1 MDLEI
6 RHLRLIEAIA
16 DDGGVTAAGTRLHLT
31 QSALSHQLR
40 AIERRLGT
48 PLFKRL
54 GRKMVLTPAG
64 DRLLA
69 SARSLLAQLRHTEE
83 EIKSMG
89 RDGAGVLRIAIEC
102 YTCYHWLPSL
112 IEPFRLR
119 HPRVEVRIVAE
130 ETKRTIEALLAGRLD
145 LAVVS
150 SPVNDR
156 RLHARPLFEDEF
168 VVIVAPGHRLAGRP
182 FIAAEDLAAEQLY
195 IYSTPEDST
204 ATQMVL
210 VPAGVVPRQVTQV
223 QLTEAIVELVKAGHG
238 VSVLSR
244 WSMTPHIRSGA
255 VRAVQ
260 FTRHGLY
267 RRWSAVRLRSRS
279 VPRFV
284 LDFEELLARDPVA
297 ALRASQTPGT
307 RPTVASLGVRRMTA
321 AAEGS
326 KG

>member
-16 DDGGVTAAGTRLHLT
+16 DDGGVTAAGARLHLT

-40 AIERRLGT
+40 DIEGRLGT
-48 PLFKRL
+48 PLFQRL
-54 GRKMVLTPAG
+54 SRRMVLTPAG
-64 DRLLA
+64 ERLLA

-83 EIKSMG
+83 EIKKMG
-89 RDGAGVLRIAIEC
+89 RDGEGVLRIAIEC

-112 IEPFRLR
+112 LEPFRAQ

-130 ETKRTIEALLAGRLD
+130 ETKQPIEALLAGRLD

-150 SPVNDR
+150 CPVNDR
-156 RLHARPLFEDEF
+156 RLHVRALFEDEF
-168 VVIVAPGHRLAGRP
+168 VVIVAPGHRLADRP
-182 FIAAEDLAAEQLY
+182 FIAAEDLAGEQLY
-195 IYSTPEDST
+195 IYSTPADNT
-204 ATQMVL
+204 AMQRVL

-238 VSVLSR
+238 VSVLAR
-244 WSMTPHIRSGA
+244 WAMTPHIRSGA
-255 VRAVQ
+255 VRAVR

-267 RRWSAVRLRSRS
+267 RQWSAVRLRGRS

-284 LDFEELLARDPVA
+284 IDFEDLIGRDPVA
-297 ALRASQTPGT
+297 ALRASQAPGT
-307 RPTVASLGVRRMTA
+307 RPSVATLGVRRLA
-321 AAEGS
+321 AAAARG
-326 KG
+326 